1 MIDFK
6 KDIILENDRS
16 QLQPL
21 SFDHFNDLFEAGEQR
36 EDLLQYSFNRV
47 DTPETLKLLITRFL
61 NDRAAE
67 IRYPFAIFD
76 KEKEKYAGVTTFMN
90 ISNEHKRLEIGSTW
104 IGKKYQRTGLNRNCK
119 FLLLSYCFEEVGV
132 ERVEFKTD
140 SRNEQSKTAIQA
152 IGAKFEGELRSH
164 SVMPDGFRRNTSIYS
179 ILKEEWPEINCK
191 IFKEL

>member
-1 MIDFK
+1 MIDFNEN
-6 KDIILENDRS
+6 IVLENDRAR
-16 QLQPL
+16 LEPL
-21 SFDHFNDLFEAGEQR
+21 TRDHFDDLFEAGEQR
-36 EDLLQYSFNRV
+36 EDLLQYSFNRAH
-47 DTPETLKLLITRFL
+47 TPEALNLLITRFL

-104 IGKKYQRTGLNRNCK
+104 IGRKFQRTGLNRNCK
-119 FLLLSYCFEEVGV
+119 FLLLSYCFEEARA

-140 SRNEQSKTAIQA
+140 SRNEQSKKAIQA

-164 SVMPDGFRRNTSIYS
+164 SVMPDGFRRNTSVYS
-179 ILKEEWPEINCK
+179 IIKEEWPEIK
-191 IFKEL
+191 SRIFKEP